1 MPSGGRRSTS
11 WRPGTCPNPGG
22 RPKRPETIEARKV
35 IVDVKTAAQRLTEE
49 AVNTLEAAM
58 TSSAAPWAAR
68 VAAATAV
75 LDRGWGKPGQHV
87 GISAALDL
95 TRFMDL
101 SNLSEGEL
109 GELER
114 LLHKT
119 GSDGGPASAH

>member
-1 MPSGGRRSTS
+1 MSSGGRRSTS
-11 WRPGTCPNPGG
+11 WRPGRCPNPGG

-35 IVDVKTAAQRLTEE
+35 IVDVKTAAKELTQE
-49 AVNTLEAAM
+49 AIDTLEAAM

-75 LDRGWGKPGQHV
+75 LDRAWGKPGQHV

-109 GELER
+109 GELEQ
-114 LLHKT
+114 LLEKA
-119 GSDGGPASAH
+119 GPEGGPASAH